1 MLFAKA
7 NRKNCV
13 AIKDVLDSFCEISGQ
28 KISGE
33 KSCVFFS
40 PNVDQNTR
48 IELGEVLGFKSTPSL
63 GKYLGFPIIHKG
75 SQQDF
80 GFILDHIQSKLAGWK
95 ANLLSPA
102 GKVVLTQ
109 SITSTI
115 PNYVMQCTTLPP
127 KILQG
132 IDKLNRNFI

>member
-13 AIKDVLDSFCEISGQ
+13 AIKDVLDSFCEISRQ

-63 GKYLGFPIIHKG
+63 GKYLGFPIKHKG
-75 SQQDF
+75 SPQDF
-80 GFILDHIQSKLAGWK
+80 VFILDHI
-95 ANLLSPA
+95 
-102 GKVVLTQ
+102 
-109 SITSTI
+109 
-115 PNYVMQCTTLPP
+115 
-127 KILQG
+127 
-132 IDKLNRNFI
+132 